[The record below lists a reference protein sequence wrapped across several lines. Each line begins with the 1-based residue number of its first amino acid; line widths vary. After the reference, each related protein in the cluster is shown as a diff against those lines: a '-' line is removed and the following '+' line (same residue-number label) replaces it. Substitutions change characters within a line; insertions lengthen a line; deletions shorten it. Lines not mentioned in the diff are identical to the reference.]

1 VNDVL
6 TANKAIARTDLD
18 VTYFCSVRKD
28 SGFITQMNELVAS
41 GQGVDWR
48 ATVYA
53 FSSHAR
59 IRPDRLLQLVLSSL
73 AENHPLNSHT
83 ECKNLFKPRKGEPTR
98 RADNQA
104 NCLSGAI
111 LS

>member
-48 ATVYA
+48 ATVLRIFFA
-53 FSSHAR
+53 CENQTRSSSTVGA
-59 IRPDRLLQLVLSSL
+59 LVIGGKSS
-73 AENHPLNSHT
+73 S
-83 ECKNLFKPRKGEPTR
+83 
-98 RADNQA
+98 
-104 NCLSGAI
+104 
-111 LS
+111 